1 MQEFRASA
9 ATAPQDAVQ
18 RQKKGEFLVVFLMA
32 NAVVSGRKL

>member
-1 MQEFRASA
+1 MQENRVQ
-9 ATAPQDAVQ
+9 TVPIPQDAVQ